1 MARFKE
7 IAAEIDQLNR
17 DLNAAVTAAQSHAD
31 PHLTPDG
38 LNAKRATLVKKA
50 QETAAGKLQE
60 LKASFDDHVELA
72 KREAARLIP
81 AASSSTRDGWERV
94 KMTLDAG
101 ISLPQVVAQ
110 ATPEQLH
117 ALAEWGPAWMAA
129 QSAAARSTGLGA
141 GQWNAPDP
149 SQLLRSIQAR
159 WAEVLG
165 GEASKSIAEALD
177 ADVIAAGIEQTTTHL
192 AAKAAGGTA
201 VDPLTAS
208 LNTHYAQQG
217 ARVTLSPAGA

>member
-1 MARFKE
+1 MARFNE

-17 DLNAAVTAAQSHAD
+17 DLNTAVTAAQSHAD

-38 LNAKRATLVKKA
+38 LKAKRATLVKNA
-50 QETAAGKLQE
+50 QDTAAGKLRE
-60 LKASFDDHVELA
+60 LKAAFDDNVDMA
-72 KREAARLIP
+72 KRDAVRLIP
-81 AASSSTRDGWERV
+81 AAVGSTRDGWERV

-117 ALAEWGPAWMAA
+117 ALAEWGPAWLSA
-129 QSAAARSTGLGA
+129 QSAAARATGLGA
-141 GQWNAPDP
+141 GEWNAPDP
-149 SQLLRSIQAR
+149 SQLLRSIQSR

-165 GEASKSIAEALD
+165 GMASKSIAEALN
-177 ADVIAAGIEQTTTHL
+177 ADVVAAGIEQTAAHL
-192 AAKAAGGTA
+192 AAKAAGETA
-201 VDPLTAS
+201 ADPLTAS

-217 ARVTLSPAGA
+217 ARVTLSPAGM